1 VVKNLGRLTRL
12 VLAPLILVLSLHGQ
26 ALVLPLHSGSVR
38 FAAIG
43 DMGSGERPQYET
55 AAKLTEMR
63 TKYPYEFVI
72 MLGDNIYGGNSTS
85 DFQLKFE
92 APYKAILDAGVRFYA
107 SLGNHDNPV
116 TQRSY
121 KPFNMDGQQYYTYR
135 KGNVQF
141 YALDSN
147 YMDPKQLTW
156 LKNELQNSN
165 ADWKICYF
173 HHPLYSS
180 AKFHGSSVEL
190 RNLLEPVFIENGVQV
205 VFAGHDHIYERLKPQ
220 KGINYFVEGASG
232 ELRRGDLQKS
242 SLTAAG
248 YDQDQTF
255 MLVEISGDELD
266 FQTISR
272 QGKTVDYGVIQ
283 RPKKK

>member
-1 VVKNLGRLTRL
+1 VKNLGRLTRL
-12 VLAPLILVLSLHGQ
+12 VLAPLVLVLSLHGQ

-55 AAKLTEMR
+55 AAKMIEMR

-72 MLGDNIYGGNSTS
+72 MLGDNIYGGNSSS
-85 DFQLKFE
+85 DYQLKFE

-121 KPFNMDGQQYYTYR
+121 KPFNMDGKQYYTYR
-135 KGNVQF
+135 KGNAQF

-147 YMDPKQLTW
+147 YIDPKQLSW
-156 LKNELQNSN
+156 LKDELESSN

-173 HHPLYSS
+173 HHPLYSD
-180 AKFHGSSVEL
+180 AKFHGSSREL
-190 RNLLEPVFIENGVQV
+190 RELLEPVFIQYGVQV
-205 VFAGHDHIYERLKPQ
+205 VFTGHDHVYERLKPQ

-232 ELRRGDLQKS
+232 ELRRGDLKKTSQ
-242 SLTAAG
+242 TAAG